1 MTYVTRRQAAAGLL
15 LLAIST
21 ATHAGQAARQHRP
34 HHEQHHQQRPQPS
47 PMPEKTDRRTEMKQD
62 RLLSQDR
69 DRIRDQDIYGHQL
82 MSAEE
87 RSQYR
92 DRLQKAANDRDW
104 ARIRAEHQREIQARA
119 RAQGADLEPPI
130 HGQHM
135 MTMEERARFL
145 TRMQEAQG
153 EAERELIRNEHREFI
168 RIRARELG
176 MEEPPSAP
184 RQ

>member
-15 LLAIST
+15 LLAITT
-21 ATHAGQAARQHRP
+21 ATHAGQHSP
-34 HHEQHHQQRPQPS
+34 HHEQHHQQRPRPS
-47 PMPEKTDRRTEMKQD
+47 PMPEKTDRWTEMKQE
-62 RLLSQDR
+62 RLLLQDR

-87 RSQYR
+87 RTRYR
-92 DRLQKAANDRDW
+92 DRLQKADNDRDW
-104 ARIRAEHQREIQARA
+104 ARIRAEHQQEIQARA
-119 RAQGADLEPPI
+119 RAQGVDLEPPI
-130 HGQHM
+130 HGEHM
-135 MTMEERARFL
+135 MTMEERARFV

-153 EAERELIRNEHREFI
+153 EAEREMIRNEHREFI

-176 MEEPPSAP
+176 MEPPPIAP

>member
-34 HHEQHHQQRPQPS
+34 HHVQHPQHRTSPS
-47 PMPEKTDRRTEMKQD
+47 PMPEKADRRTEMKKD

-69 DRIRDQDIYGHQL
+69 DRIRDQDIYGNQL

-87 RSQYR
+87 RAQYR
-92 DRLQKAANDRDW
+92 DRLQKAENDREW
-104 ARIRAEHQREIQARA
+104 ARIRAEHQQEIQARA
-119 RAQGADLEPPI
+119 RAQGVDLEPPI

-135 MTMEERARFL
+135 MTMEERSRFM
-145 TRMQEAQG
+145 TRMQQARG
-153 EAERELIRNEHREFI
+153 EAEREIIRNEHREFI
-168 RIRARELG
+168 RNRARELG

>member
-1 MTYVTRRQAAAGLL
+1 
-15 LLAIST
+15 
-21 ATHAGQAARQHRP
+21 
-34 HHEQHHQQRPQPS
+34 
-47 PMPEKTDRRTEMKQD
+47 MPEKMDRRTEMKQD

-92 DRLQKAANDRDW
+92 DRLQKAANDREW
-104 ARIRAEHQREIQARA
+104 ARIRAEHQRDIQARA
-119 RAQGADLEPPI
+119 RAQGVDLEPPI

-135 MTMEERARFL
+135 MTMEERARFV

-153 EAERELIRNEHREFI
+153 EAEREMIRNEHHEFI
-168 RIRARELG
+168 RNRARELG